1 MEPISKTYRNKI
13 VEMMQFSKN
22 QEAVTSENVYQPS
35 NEQILPYINS
45 MVGEQLLPGSELK
58 HFEYFKELLAKAK
71 AGESC
76 MILAEHYSNFDLPSL
91 HYFLIQQGPEGEE
104 LSRNIVAI
112 AGMKLNEENPVVSA
126 FSEAYSRIVIYP
138 SRSLLSIK
146 DPKEMVMEIYRSR
159 SINRAAMKALDDLKK
174 QGRIILVFP
183 AGTRYRPWDPSTKK
197 GVKEIDTYIKS
208 FDNMILLSINGN
220 ILRINPDQEMSEDLV
235 EKDVLILNPSPVIR
249 CKEYRNQIKEATK
262 FREDKKQAVVDHL
275 MADLEGLHEDM
286 EQNRR
291 KVLGGDSKQA

>member
-1 MEPISKTYRNKI
+1 MEPISKTYRKKI

-22 QEAVTSENVYQPS
+22 QEAVTSENVYQQS

-146 DPKEMVMEIYRSR
+146 EPKEMVMEIYRSR
-159 SINRAAMKALDDLKK
+159 SINRAAMKALDELKK

-249 CKEYRNQIKEATK
+249 CKDYRNQIKEATK

-291 KVLGGDSKQA
+291 KVLGSDSKQA